1 MLPYQI
7 PLWKK
12 ATFVRVVLFS
22 IIGIWLQDH
31 FQFEPT
37 AIATI
42 GLCMLV
48 GYSCFYLL
56 PLHKRY
62 RYRSIHGCLVF
73 AMIVSVAMLVTWNK
87 DVRHQ
92 SDWYGHKVQSE
103 DCFVVQLQ
111 TPPILKGKYRQVVG
125 SVQSLIHDGKRIPV
139 TGNMSVFL
147 PMDGQPIAL
156 QYGDILMLRGK
167 WQLISQATNPGGFNY
182 RVYMSRQQIFHSI
195 RVDSFQYRLIARHQG
210 NWIVTI
216 VFQLRAGVLNQLNRF
231 IRSDPAIKG
240 IAEALL
246 IGYKEHLEGTL
257 MQSYSNT
264 GLVHIIAISGLH
276 LGVIYM
282 LLLFLFDN
290 ISFVR
295 RLPLIKWLSVLVLL
309 WLFTLMTGASA
320 SVLRSAVMF
329 TCIIFGKVLQKRA
342 SIEQSLAVSAGL
354 LLAYN
359 PFFLWDVGFQLSY
372 LAIMG
377 IVGTQRFFQTAW
389 YSKYVILQKTWALLS
404 TTLAAQVFTFPI
416 CIYYFHQFPNLFFLS
431 NLIVV
436 PLSTLLLFGLL
447 LLICV
452 SPFGA
457 IALWVG
463 NICSVLIDW
472 MNQIVQV
479 IDAIPGSVSQPI
491 YANVYTTIALY
502 GCVCGLWYW
511 WSHQHNRA
519 ALYSLGS
526 FFIFLSIHVANEL
539 AVNQQK
545 KIIVYHMP
553 KQSAIDV
560 LYQQQ
565 CMLIGPQQLTAGQA
579 VKNTRIFFHAWES
592 INPIPAFRQTGNYFA
607 FASAHWMV
615 LDRHMQ
621 LPELPPTTCIDFVV
635 LSNNAPISIRSIQQ
649 TLHPAIIVFDGSNS
663 LWKIDK
669 WKKECEAVFLPCYS
683 VPEKG
688 AFVYS
693 VS

>member
-1 MLPYQI
+1 
-7 PLWKK
+7 
-12 ATFVRVVLFS
+12 
-22 IIGIWLQDH
+22 
-31 FQFEPT
+31 
-37 AIATI
+37 
-42 GLCMLV
+42 
-48 GYSCFYLL
+48 
-56 PLHKRY
+56 
-62 RYRSIHGCLVF
+62 
-73 AMIVSVAMLVTWNK
+73 
-87 DVRHQ
+87 
-92 SDWYGHKVQSE
+92 
-103 DCFVVQLQ
+103 
-111 TPPILKGKYRQVVG
+111 
-125 SVQSLIHDGKRIPV
+125 
-139 TGNMSVFL
+139 
-147 PMDGQPIAL
+147 
-156 QYGDILMLRGK
+156 
-167 WQLISQATNPGGFNY
+167 
-182 RVYMSRQQIFHSI
+182 
-195 RVDSFQYRLIARHQG
+195 
-210 NWIVTI
+210 
-216 VFQLRAGVLNQLNRF
+216 
-231 IRSDPAIKG
+231 
-240 IAEALL
+240 
-246 IGYKEHLEGTL
+246 

-329 TCIIFGKVLQKRA
+329 TCIILGKVLQKRA

-502 GCVCGLWYW
+502 GCVCSLWYW

-526 FFIFLSIHVANEL
+526 FFIFVSIHVANEL

-545 KIIVYHMP
+545 KIIVYHIP

-565 CMLIGPQQLTAGQA
+565 CMLIGPQQLTAAQA

-592 INPIPAFRQTGNYFA
+592 KHPIPAFRQTGNYFA
-607 FASAHWMV
+607 FASARWMV